1 MLIECQQEFTCMGRS
16 NNEKSTIE
24 RITQIVTGLCRLLF
38 PLMVIVGFAVHPLF
52 WTFKRE
58 SDATV
63 QFGYIQN
70 SWGWTFGHLLVF
82 FSIPN

>member
-1 MLIECQQEFTCMGRS
+1 MKNQ
-16 NNEKSTIE
+16 TIE
-24 RITQIVTGLCRLLF
+24 RITQIVTGLSRLLF
-38 PLMVIVGFAVHPLF
+38 PLMEIVGFAVHPQF

-70 SWGWTFGHLLVF
+70 SWG
-82 FSIPN
+82 